1 MGEGDSAIDRAV
13 VEARSLAD
21 RFHEAGHSLY
31 LVGGVVRD
39 QYLEHARPDPDL
51 DHTTDAR
58 PGPDLDCTTDARPD
72 QIKAV
77 VADMADKIWDQGERF
92 GTIGCRIGSRIFE
105 ITTHR
110 ADAYEPESR
119 KPVVAFGD
127 AIEPDLAR
135 RDFTVN
141 AMALDLADGRI
152 VDPFGGRAD
161 LDAGVL
167 RTPIDPR
174 ISFSEDPLRMLR
186 AARFIAGYGLAP
198 EPELTEAVVAMA
210 DRIDIVSIERVR
222 AELENLLFLGDPEP
236 GFDFLVTTGLWSRLF
251 PDLDQ
256 ETAGSRARR
265 VAAVGGALAE
275 RWAAFASVG
284 DADQLGY
291 LRLPNSVQADV
302 RWLVG
307 VAERLTAHPPA
318 DDRGLRDLG
327 TIVPDGERLER
338 ALDFVASVVHADGGD
353 LGPTDDLR
361 RRVAELRSRE
371 PDFDSPGLPLDGDQ
385 VMDILGLEPGPEVGR
400 ALDLLRRH
408 RVDHGPLTAEEAVR
422 IIVDS

>member
-1 MGEGDSAIDRAV
+1 MNQVGEGDSAIDRAV

-167 RTPIDPR
+167 RAR
-174 ISFSEDPLRMLR
+174 REAEGCLGR
-186 AARFIAGYGLAP
+186 ARREVARVGVNQARLARRLGPSGPGIMSGLAP
-198 EPELTEAVVAMA
+198 TVTMAEPVQFS
-210 DRIDIVSIERVR
+210 VS
-222 AELENLLFLGDPEP
+222 
-236 GFDFLVTTGLWSRLF
+236 VT
-251 PDLDQ
+251 
-256 ETAGSRARR
+256 
-265 VAAVGGALAE
+265 V
-275 RWAAFASVG
+275 SV
-284 DADQLGY
+284 
-291 LRLPNSVQADV
+291 
-302 RWLVG
+302 
-307 VAERLTAHPPA
+307 
-318 DDRGLRDLG
+318 
-327 TIVPDGERLER
+327 
-338 ALDFVASVVHADGGD
+338 
-353 LGPTDDLR
+353 
-361 RRVAELRSRE
+361 
-371 PDFDSPGLPLDGDQ
+371 
-385 VMDILGLEPGPEVGR
+385 
-400 ALDLLRRH
+400 
-408 RVDHGPLTAEEAVR
+408 
-422 IIVDS
+422 